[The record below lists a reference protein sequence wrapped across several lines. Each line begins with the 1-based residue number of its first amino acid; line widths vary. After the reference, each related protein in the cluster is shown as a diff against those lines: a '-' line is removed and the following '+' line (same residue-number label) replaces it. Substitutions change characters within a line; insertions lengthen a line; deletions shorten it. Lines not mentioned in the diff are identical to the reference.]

1 MSPTVNIYISDR
13 VQAKLSEKHR
23 VRPDEIRHCFENR
36 EGGFLEDIREEHK
49 TDPPTQ
55 WFIAETN
62 QRRVLKIVFI
72 LETLPKGK
80 RINIRTAYEPNE
92 IEISIYKKHAR

>member
-1 MSPTVNIYISDR
+1 VNIYISER
-13 VQAKLSEKHR
+13 IKQKLLEKHG

-36 EGGFLEDIREEHK
+36 DGRFLEDKRESHK

-62 QRRVLKIVFI
+62 QRRLLKVAFI
-72 LETLPKGK
+72 NQAVIKGY
-80 RINIRTAYEPNE
+80 RIDIRTAYEPNKTE
-92 IEISIYKKHAR
+92 IDIYERYAK

>member
-1 MSPTVNIYISDR
+1 VNIYISDR
-13 VQAKLSEKHR
+13 IKEKLLERHR

-36 EGGFLEDIREEHK
+36 DGKFLEDKREDHK

-62 QRRVLKIVFI
+62 QQRLLKIVFI
-72 LETLPKGK
+72 NQVMLKGS
-80 RINIRTAYEPNE
+80 RIDIRTAYEPNKVE
-92 IEISIYKKHAR
+92 IEIYERYAK